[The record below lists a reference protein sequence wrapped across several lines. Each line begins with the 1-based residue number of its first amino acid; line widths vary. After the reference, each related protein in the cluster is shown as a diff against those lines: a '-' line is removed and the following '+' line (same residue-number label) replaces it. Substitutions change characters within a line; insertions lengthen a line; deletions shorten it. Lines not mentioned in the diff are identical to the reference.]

1 MKGYTMLTEKD
12 LNEGKKID
20 EIYTRLS
27 PSAKMQ
33 AEAYMSALLDKEMA
47 DQSNKK
53 AG

>member
-1 MKGYTMLTEKD
+1 MKGYMTLTEKD
-12 LNEGKKID
+12 LKDGKKIN

-47 DQSNKK
+47 DESNRKV
-53 AG
+53 G